1 MAHLLLTDFFNEVE
15 HTFFYL
21 DDLVME
27 PGQER
32 HKSML
37 LRWIPS
43 MLFRLR
49 SVRPAFTVF
58 YPRPLP
64 YEEPVNKGKKLL
76 DFMAFEE
83 ARRKMDALFA
93 LPDERPAEETTTKEP
108 EVEYHI
114 PEQVLSHMRQE
125 EDRKPY
131 PDEAIDHAEFQLYK
145 EAGFEEIGTSRLL
158 VNVYGL

>member
-1 MAHLLLTDFFNEVE
+1 
-15 HTFFYL
+15 
-21 DDLVME
+21 ME
-27 PGQER
+27 Q
-32 HKSML
+32 HKPML
-37 LRWIPS
+37 LRRIPS
-43 MLFRLR
+43 LLFRLKN
-49 SVRPAFTVF
+49 VRPAFTVF
-58 YPRPLP
+58 FPRPLP
-64 YEEPVNKGKKLL
+64 YEEPVNKGKELL

-83 ARRKMDALFA
+83 ARKKMDALFV
-93 LPDERPAEETTTKEP
+93 LPNQEPTKSAPTQEP
-108 EVEYHI
+108 EVEYRI